1 MRHIMLLCINEQ
13 SQPKHVAKLYKKV
26 EAAKNAS
33 CERYKY
39 RSYVCFGV
47 QYCEMWTSTPNKTTQ
62 FSVRYLCFQMDNL
75 LYGQISQTLAL
86 L

>member
-33 CERYKY
+33 CERY
-39 RSYVCFGV
+39 VL
-47 QYCEMWTSTPNKTTQ
+47 M
-62 FSVRYLCFQMDNL
+62 SVFVGFRIVGC
-75 LYGQISQTLAL
+75 GQVGNQIRPLSSLS
-86 L
+86 